1 MAHIDTSGD
10 GKGRSQDFDL
20 NLAPIIDAMVVLIAF
35 LMVSLS
41 YLSIQMMDAGV
52 SAPGGTVNSSVQ
64 GLSLDIEV
72 KANDEVLV
80 KLEKN
85 GRAVKR
91 ISSTFTSLDADLG
104 ALLKG
109 ENSKPETALLN
120 AQDAIQYD
128 QIIRAMDLVRNHV
141 PKVQLSGF

>member
-10 GKGRSQDFDL
+10 GKGRSQDFEL

-52 SAPGGTVNSSVQ
+52 SAPGGTVSSSVQ
-64 GLSLDIEV
+64 GLSLDIRV
-72 KANDEVLV
+72 KSNDQLVV

-85 GRAVKR
+85 GRAIR
-91 ISSTFTSLDADLG
+91 SLSSSFASLDQDLAG
-104 ALLKG
+104 LLDGKD
-109 ENSKPETALLN
+109 SKPETALLS

-128 QIIRAMDLVRNHV
+128 QIIRAMDLVRKHV